1 MKIRASKPKAEV
13 PNFKMGKKLRRIALT
28 TSITAENCVRTK
40 LWTNGVPLEDAARQ
54 QRSNLARLTFTGRG
68 DNFGRESVV
77 LTRS

>member
-1 MKIRASKPKAEV
+1 
-13 PNFKMGKKLRRIALT
+13 MGKKLRRIALT

-54 QRSNLARLTFTGRG
+54 QRSNLARLKFTGRG
-68 DNFGRESVV
+68 DNLARESVV